1 MDLFLLPFAPK
12 HTSFTFGPETNA
24 RAALNLSEQIYCLAF
39 FSPTVPLSSCKTSYV
54 SQSNYPK
61 KKFMDLFLLPFAPKH
76 TSFTFGPETNA
87 RAALNLSEQIYC
99 LAFFSPT
106 VPLSSCKTSYVSQ
119 SNYPH
124 THAFS
129 KIGHEHN
136 EQF

>member
-54 SQSNYPK
+54 S
-61 KKFMDLFLLPFAPKH
+61 H
-76 TSFTFGPETNA
+76 
-87 RAALNLSEQIYC
+87 
-99 LAFFSPT
+99 
-106 VPLSSCKTSYVSQ
+106 